1 MNRKQQRTKT
11 LARILAVIVALAMVL
26 MSGYYLLLAFSAGDA
41 VFFVYAAEDPQTV
54 EKNLSKLDA
63 LRDVVKYIDENYA
76 DDVNVEDLTDAAYN
90 GVFDALDRWSVYY
103 KTQEEKD
110 AFINQVTGNYAGI
123 GVTMTLD
130 GDGRCVITQVNTLG
144 PAYEAGVKAGMIIV
158 SVDGTAVK
166 GKTLDEISSLVRG
179 EPGTKVT
186 LDLELDGATR
196 TMEIERRS
204 IKAQTVTYAMLE
216 DKIGYIAISQ
226 FSGDSWREFR
236 AAKLNL
242 IAEGMEALILDLR
255 GNGGG
260 VMGDALSVAG
270 MLVPQG
276 KPLVYYEQQGEIF
289 DEAYSAGG
297 TYKDV
302 PLAVL
307 IDGHTASASEC
318 LAAAVKDNGAGTL
331 IGETTYGKGVA
342 QELVTLDNGD
352 NFKLTF
358 CHFLT
363 PNKQRIDGVGIAPD
377 IAVSNG
383 AGLTAAQIEA
393 IEAKLLPMSEGRK
406 YYKGQIGLTVL
417 AAQQRLKIVGYDVDE
432 NARMDEKTVAAL
444 KRIQALYG
452 ASPYGGLDFC
462 TIELVER
469 ALSEYVYGGTE
480 DKQLLKA
487 IEVLK

>member
-41 VFFVYAAEDPQTV
+41 AFFVYAAEDPQTV

-158 SVDGTAVK
+158 SVDGAAVK

-226 FSGDSWREFR
+226 FSGDSWKEFR

-342 QELVTLDNGD
+342 QELVTLDNG
-352 NFKLTF
+352 
-358 CHFLT
+358 
-363 PNKQRIDGVGIAPD
+363 
-377 IAVSNG
+377 
-383 AGLTAAQIEA
+383 
-393 IEAKLLPMSEGRK
+393 
-406 YYKGQIGLTVL
+406 
-417 AAQQRLKIVGYDVDE
+417 
-432 NARMDEKTVAAL
+432 
-444 KRIQALYG
+444 
-452 ASPYGGLDFC
+452 
-462 TIELVER
+462 
-469 ALSEYVYGGTE
+469 
-480 DKQLLKA
+480 
-487 IEVLK
+487 